1 MVWKLSNKHLP
12 LACLLAGCFAFL
24 PYLVS
29 AAPLPVATRPAHFD
43 LVANPGDRLTGT
55 LYFWNGTDAELPVH
69 MEAEDIRPQDEEG
82 HVAGESEQA
91 ANSLKDWVKPEYPDV
106 TVFPKQEIALN
117 FTIEVPADADP
128 GSHWGGVVVRT
139 VPVSTGGGAAVQ
151 ARLGTIILLRVSGEA
166 KEKLALESVS
176 VPGFLESPPIAIEA
190 RFKNEGTV
198 HEAPSGEIEVRN
210 MFGWLVATS
219 TLPVRNVLPG
229 DVRKVEASV
238 GDGLWLGRYT
248 VSLSARYGAG
258 DEELR
263 VAVKFW
269 AAPWRTQGWKALLAI
284 LFIAFVIW
292 KRRNFGRAWYALRT
306 GKPPPE
312 DY

>member
-1 MVWKLSNKHLP
+1 
-12 LACLLAGCFAFL
+12 
-24 PYLVS
+24 
-29 AAPLPVATRPAHFD
+29 
-43 LVANPGDRLTGT
+43 
-55 LYFWNGTDAELPVH
+55 
-69 MEAEDIRPQDEEG
+69 
-82 HVAGESEQA
+82 
-91 ANSLKDWVKPEYPDV
+91 
-106 TVFPKQEIALN
+106 
-117 FTIEVPADADP
+117 
-128 GSHWGGVVVRT
+128 VVVRT
-139 VPVSTGGGAAVQ
+139 VGVSTGGGAAVQ
-151 ARLGTIILLRVSGEA
+151 ARLGTIVLLRVSGEA

-176 VPGFLESPPIAIEA
+176 VPDFLESPPILLEV
-190 RFKNEGTV
+190 RFRNEGTV

-248 VSLSARYGAG
+248 VSLSARYGDG
-258 DEELR
+258 HEELK
-263 VAVKFW
+263 VTATFW
-269 AAPWRTQGWKALLAI
+269 AVPWRTQGWKVLLAI
-284 LFIAFVIW
+284 LCIAFVIW